1 MYHVEIY
8 QRVRRACHVDGMSVR
23 EAVRQFGLHH
33 RTIMKMLEFFI
44 PPGYQRSHPIRR
56 PRLEGFTCIIDA
68 ILLND
73 KTQPK
78 KQHNTAKRI
87 FERLREEYGFG
98 GGYTIVK
105 DYIREMTHFLAMDLP
120 HSDGCF
126 VKAYP
131 TECTEFLL

>member
-56 PRLEGFTCIIDA
+56 PRLEGFTGIIDA

-98 GGYTIVK
+98 GDYTIVK
-105 DYIREMTHFLAMDLP
+105 DYVR
-120 HSDGCF
+120 
-126 VKAYP
+126 
-131 TECTEFLL
+131 